1 MRLDKYLAN
10 SHEGSRSEVRA
21 LIQKGLV
28 TVNSKVIKDP
38 AAKVV
43 PEDEVICNG
52 TRICFKEHYYYM
64 LNKPPGYVSATE
76 DGNER
81 TVLELFPEKL
91 RKNLFP
97 VGRLDKDSVGL
108 LLVCD
113 DGELSH
119 RLLSPA
125 SHVDKVYLIHTDEPL
140 TDEDVKCFADGMT
153 LEDGTKLQSANL
165 LISAEAPKV
174 ATVTIREGKYH
185 QIKRMIA
192 CRGKKVIYLKRLSMG
207 GLTLDPGLC
216 EGQFRELTPEEI
228 AALTAPVVTE
238 KDNA

>member
-28 TVNSKVIKDP
+28 SVNSQVIRDP
-38 AAKVV
+38 AAKVTAD
-43 PEDEVICNG
+43 DEVICNG
-52 TRICFKEHYYYM
+52 NRITFCEHYYYM
-64 LNKPPGYVSATE
+64 LNKPAGYVSATE
-76 DGNER
+76 GETEK

-119 RLLSPA
+119 RLLSPS
-125 SHVDKVYLIHTDEPL
+125 SHVDKVYLIRTDEPL
-140 TDEDVKCFADGMT
+140 TEEDAAHFAEGMT
-153 LEDGTKLQSANL
+153 LEDGTVLQSAIL
-165 LISAEAPKV
+165 SISDDDPAL

-185 QIKRMIA
+185 QIKRMVA
-192 CRGKKVIYLKRLSMG
+192 CCGKKVIYLKRLSMG
-207 GLTLDPGLC
+207 SLTLDPGLA
-216 EGQFRELTPEEI
+216 EGGYRELTREEI
-228 AALTAPVVTE
+228 ASLTVAGITE